1 MISVKLFLA
10 LLAVAGLVGVGIG
23 YFLRYV
29 ISLGKRGSMELQI
42 RQMMLDAEERAKQI
56 TEESEKRAAEKAR
69 EISGELK
76 ERERELK
83 GVEERLIRKEELLD
97 NRQVNLDSEQENL
110 ARKNDELANARREI
124 EEAARQQHTQL
135 ERIANLSAD
144 DAKSELIKAVEKRY
158 ESDIESRMRKLEIA
172 GDQRL
177 EQRAHEILTTAVH
190 RLGNSVVSDVLATT
204 VTLPNDEIK
213 GKIIGKE
220 GRNIR
225 QFERSTGV
233 DVIVDDTPGTI
244 TLSSYD
250 PIRRQVARI
259 ALENLILDGRIQPA
273 KIEEAVQKAEQEIN
287 TIIKKK
293 GAEAAYAA
301 RVPDL
306 DPKLIMILGRLY
318 FRTSYGQNVLDHSV
332 EVAHLAGMLAEE
344 LGADPAI
351 ARAGALFHDI
361 GKAVDHEVPGT
372 HVEIGRRIL
381 QKFGVDERVIKAM
394 QAHHEEYPYETPESM
409 IVQVAD
415 AISGG
420 RPGARRDSVENY
432 IKRLEELEAIAN
444 NVPGVDKSY
453 AIAAGREIRVIV
465 KPDAVTDLDARKIA
479 RDIADKIQE
488 ELQYPGEIK
497 VSVIRETRVI
507 EYAR

>member
-1 MISVKLFLA
+1 MSLKLILA
-10 LLAVAGLVGVGIG
+10 LLALSGVAGIAFG
-23 YFLRYV
+23 YFLRWI
-29 ISLGKRGSMELQI
+29 ISLGQKGSMELEI
-42 RQMMLDAEERAKQI
+42 KQMMLDAEVKAKKI
-56 TEESEKRAAEKAR
+56 TEESEAETKKKEEKFEAER
-69 EISGELK
+69 K

-83 GVEERLIRKEELLD
+83 QTEERLIRKEELLD
-97 NRQVNLDSEQENL
+97 NRQVNLDSDQETLNSKSEEVQIKET
-110 ARKNDELANARREI
+110 A
-124 EEAARQQHTQL
+124 EAALRSHQEKL
-135 ERIANLSAD
+135 ESIAKLSETE
-144 DAKSELIKAVEKRY
+144 AKDELIKAVERRY
-158 ESDIESRMRKLEIA
+158 EQDLEGRMHKLENNA
-172 GDQRL
+172 NEKL
-177 EQRAHEILTTAVH
+177 EQRAKEILTTAVH

-204 VTLPNDEIK
+204 VSLPNDEIK

-225 QFERSTGV
+225 TFEKATGV

-244 TLSSYD
+244 TLSCYD
-250 PIRRQVARI
+250 PIRRQIARI

-273 KIEEAVQKAEQEIN
+273 KIEEAVQKAEGEIN
-287 TIIKKK
+287 NIMKKK
-293 GAEAAYAA
+293 GAEAAYEA
-301 RVPDL
+301 RVPNV
-306 DPKLIMILGRLY
+306 DPKLAMILGRLY

-332 EVAHLAGMLAEE
+332 EMAHLAGMLAEE

-381 QKFGVDERVIKAM
+381 QKFNVDERVIKAM

-420 RPGARRDSVENY
+420 RPGARRDNVENY

-444 NVPGVDKSY
+444 KHKGVEKSF
-453 AIAAGREIRVIV
+453 AISAGREVRVIV
-465 KPDAVTDLDARKIA
+465 RPDDVTDLEARKMA
-479 RDIADKIQE
+479 RDIADQIE
-488 ELQYPGEIK
+488 RELQYPGEIK
-497 VSVIRETRVI
+497 VSVMREMRVI

>member
-1 MISVKLFLA
+1 MSLKIVFI
-10 LLAVAGLVGVGIG
+10 LLAVAGVVGIGLG
-23 YFLRYV
+23 YFLRLI
-29 ISLGKRGSMELQI
+29 ISLGKKGSMELQI
-42 RQMMLDAEERAKQI
+42 RKMMLDAEERAKGI
-56 TEESEKRAAEKAR
+56 IEEAEKRGRDKVEQLTNEYNERAR
-69 EISGELK
+69 DLK
-76 ERERELK
+76 ST
-83 GVEERLIRKEELLD
+83 EERLVRKEELLD
-97 NRQVNLDSEQENL
+97 KRQSSIDSEQDSLNKKNEELQL
-110 ARKNDELANARREI
+110 ARQEVERLISEQQDKLEKVAGLTS
-124 EEAARQQHTQL
+124 EEAKK
-135 ERIANLSAD
+135 D
-144 DAKSELIKAVEKRY
+144 LISSVEKQY
-158 ESDIESRMRKLEIA
+158 ETDLEGRMRKLEIA
-172 GDQRL
+172 SDEKL
-177 EQRAHEILTTAVH
+177 EQRAKEILTTAVH

-204 VTLPNDEIK
+204 VSLPNDEIK

-225 QFERSTGV
+225 SFERATGV
-233 DVIVDDTPGTI
+233 DVIIDDTPGTL

-250 PIRRQVARI
+250 PIRRQIARI

-287 TIIKKK
+287 NIIKKK
-293 GAEAAYAA
+293 GAEAAYEAK
-301 RVPDL
+301 VPNL

-344 LGADPAI
+344 LGANVAT

-381 QKFGVDERVIKAM
+381 QKFGVDEAVVKAM

-444 NVPGVDKSY
+444 NEPGVEKSF
-453 AIAAGREIRVIV
+453 AISAGRELRIIV
-465 KPDAVTDLDARKIA
+465 KPEALDDLECRKLART
-479 RDIADKIQE
+479 IADKIQN

-507 EYAR
+507 EYAK